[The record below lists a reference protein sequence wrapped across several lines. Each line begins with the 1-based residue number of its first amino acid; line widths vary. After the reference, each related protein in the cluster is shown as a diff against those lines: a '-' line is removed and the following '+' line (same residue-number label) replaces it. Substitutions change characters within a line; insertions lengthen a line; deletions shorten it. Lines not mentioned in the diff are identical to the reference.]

1 VMFYRGMKGMVDLV
15 TPPGG
20 AYQIDVSAQ
29 RWQWLFQ
36 YPNGHVD
43 PDLHVPLD
51 VPVLLVMRSE
61 DVIHSFYVPAF
72 RIKQDVVPGRRT
84 KTWFRATKPGDYL
97 LFCAEYCGTGHSDM
111 TARVVVHPAGE
122 YRQWLENAARLEA
135 QLSPVE
141 AGRRLYRIRACAQC
155 HSVDGRGGIGP
166 TFKDLF
172 GHRQKLTDGSEVL
185 VDENY
190 IRESILE
197 PGAKIVAGY
206 DAVMPTYQGR
216 ITEDDIT
223 SIIHYLKS
231 LSESKET
238 TSQPGG

>member
-1 VMFYRGMKGMVDLV
+1 
-15 TPPGG
+15 
-20 AYQIDVSAQ
+20 
-29 RWQWLFQ
+29 
-36 YPNGHVD
+36 
-43 PDLHVPLD
+43 
-51 VPVLLVMRSE
+51 
-61 DVIHSFYVPAF
+61 
-72 RIKQDVVPGRRT
+72 
-84 KTWFRATKPGDYL
+84 
-97 LFCAEYCGTGHSDM
+97 
-111 TARVVVHPAGE
+111 
-122 YRQWLENAARLEA
+122 
-135 QLSPVE
+135 
-141 AGRRLYRIRACAQC
+141 
-155 HSVDGRGGIGP
+155 
-166 TFKDLF
+166 
-172 GHRQKLTDGSEVL
+172 